1 MNEILL
7 NLKERLSDFSIS
19 ALFPSLQYILSE
31 GWNAQDGFADEKSK
45 EFFEQLVST
54 AAKFV
59 ERGDKTGIPHY
70 ILFWGATIGGCDA
83 EREAD
88 EELQG
93 YCLNLADKYIREAID
108 LGFNLA
114 YYELGYQLFRG
125 SGIWDRDEEVG
136 IELMEKAIALST
148 PAELGVE
155 PEFIT
160 DIIKS
165 GYDECFAVY
174 SPKSH
179 TERETAN
186 RNDSAVMTEKK
197 DNLKIQKEFTAKY
210 YLACLAAF
218 VGYILVSIIVR
229 NEFGLK
235 SAYDISLFNNP
246 LLGIGATLVLN
257 YSIIPLLMM
266 AYFYKRNN
274 GKHSA
279 ILVGLYIIFLILCYA
294 DGVVPYAKT
303 STNLLNLLLYPTIF
317 LVAHRLLSLLIYVII
332 SGKEGQSDY
341 KIYFGISLFVPFMAW
356 ILLIGIV
363 FWIIQAA
370 GGEAGPS
377 QPSEERRSAN
387 LKDSVREELSLGVRS
402 AGVYYD
408 DGWKVVD
415 YWNNCSSLSEIEGSE
430 WGHTYLQDSNG
441 KVYDLSTN
449 SPDKDTVYY
458 FN

>member
-1 MNEILL
+1 MDETLFNI
-7 NLKERLSDFSIS
+7 KERLSELSIS

-31 GWNAQDGFADEKSK
+31 GWNAQEGFSDEESK
-45 EFFEQLVST
+45 ELFEQLVST
-54 AAKFV
+54 AEKLV
-59 ERGDKTGIPHY
+59 ELGDKTGIPHY
-70 ILFWGATIGGCDA
+70 ILFWGATISGCNA
-83 EREAD
+83 ERETD
-88 EELQG
+88 EEHQEL
-93 YCLNLADKYIREAID
+93 CLTLADKYIRESID
-108 LGFNLA
+108 HGFNLA

-125 SGIWDRDEEVG
+125 SGIWDRDEEAG
-136 IELMEKAIALST
+136 IELMEKAIELST
-148 PAELGVE
+148 PVELGVE

-165 GYDECFAVY
+165 GYDECLAAY
-174 SPKSH
+174 SPKSQ
-179 TERETAN
+179 TEMEPAN
-186 RNDSAVMTEKK
+186 RSDGVVTTQKK

-218 VGYILVSIIVR
+218 VGYILVSIIIR

-246 LLGIGATLVLN
+246 LLGIGATLILN

-274 GKHSA
+274 GKHSVV
-279 ILVGLYIIFLILCYA
+279 LVGSYIVFLALCYA
-294 DGVVPYAKT
+294 DGVVPYVKT
-303 STNLLNLLLYPTIF
+303 STNLFKLLLYPTIF
-317 LVAHRLLSLLIYVII
+317 LVAHRLLSLLIYAII
-332 SGKEGQSDY
+332 SGKEGESDY
-341 KIYFGISLFVPFMAW
+341 KIYFGISLFAPFMAW

-370 GGEAGPS
+370 NGETGPS
-377 QPSEERRSAN
+377 QSFEERRSAN
-387 LKDSVREELSLGVRS
+387 LKDSVREELSLGGSS

-415 YWNNCSSLSEIEGSE
+415 YWNNCSSLTEIEGSE

-441 KVYDLSTN
+441 KVYHLSTN